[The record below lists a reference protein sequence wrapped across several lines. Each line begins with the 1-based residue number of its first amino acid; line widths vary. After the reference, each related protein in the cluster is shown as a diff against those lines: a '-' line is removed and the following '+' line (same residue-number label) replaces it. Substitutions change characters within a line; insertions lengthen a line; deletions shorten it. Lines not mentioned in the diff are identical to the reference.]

1 MKCPDCF
8 GLGYV
13 AEMRSMVFGRKIEPA
28 PACKPCNGIGKLPVL
43 RKCRSRASL
52 SPPVERESRE

>member
-13 AEMRSMVFGRKIEPA
+13 AEMRPMVFCRKIDA
-28 PACKPCNGIGKLPVL
+28 PPVCKPCNGTGKLPDQKPVPFKSKL
-43 RKCRSRASL
+43 VAARRKRR
-52 SPPVERESRE
+52 P